1 MTIRLAAYTGK
12 DTIPHLPVLARLCTV
27 VFREWPH
34 LYDGDGSYDAGHLRS
49 LADSAR
55 AMLVMAYDG
64 AEPIGGSTCLPL
76 QDATHNVQAPFI
88 ARGWSPARFFYLA
101 ESVVLPRWRGHGT
114 GRAFFAM
121 REAHAI
127 KVSHC
132 DFACFCTIVR
142 PEQHPS
148 RPSHVRSLEDFRRHQ
163 GYSSVQGLHCSMS
176 WREIGMTGESEL
188 TLQFWVKSL
197 TGAPLTP

>member
-12 DTIPHLPVLARLCTV
+12 NTRPHLPVLAHLCTV
-27 VFREWPH
+27 VFREWPN

-49 LADSAR
+49 LGDSAR
-55 AMLVMAYDG
+55 AMLVMAYGG
-64 AEPIGGSTCLPL
+64 AEPVGASTCLPL

-101 ESVVLPRWRGHGT
+101 ESVMLPQWRGHGT
-114 GRAFFAM
+114 GSTFFDI
-121 REAHAI
+121 REAHGIAA
-127 KVSHC
+127 SHC

-142 PEQHPS
+142 PAKHPA
-148 RPSHVRSLEDFRRHQ
+148 RPSHARSLNDFWRRQ
-163 GYSSVQGLHCSMS
+163 GYSPVPGLRCSMS
-176 WREIGMTGESEL
+176 WQEIGGMGDSEL